1 MSTMAIS
8 NGKVA
13 NREQKPLKER
23 IQAYFE
29 EHGESFVLAM
39 AAMSGS
45 YYAAAQLANE
55 ARD

>member
-8 NGKVA
+8 NGKAV
-13 NREQKPLKER
+13 NREQKSLKER

-45 YYAAAQLANE
+45 YYAAAQLAND
-55 ARD
+55 ARQ